1 MERRAVGL
9 HRQVEK
15 DTNGGDFRNF
25 PDVHTHALAKAN
37 YSGLSTNDVN
47 TMKTNCKNV
56 AVTMDVESP
65 YNKLFEIQ

>member
-1 MERRAVGL
+1 MERRAVRL
-9 HRQVEK
+9 PRQVEK

-25 PDVHTHALAKAN
+25 PNVHAYALAKAN
-37 YSGLSTNDVN
+37 YSSFPSNDVN

-65 YNKLFEIQ
+65 